1 MFRPPAK
8 TSYHSPAILRR
19 KRRLILHLGFNK
31 TGSSALQSW
40 LANNVS
46 GLSDQ
51 GFFYEI
57 GHKENLNYR
66 VGPGN
71 GERLRLL
78 LRSAI
83 KNYPKWRID
92 RRVHQ
97 KIRKRRVDLHYLDND
112 HPNIIISSEGLP
124 LARRSIPLLK
134 EIERDF
140 DVRINIVAF
149 MRDPIDHLFSL
160 YAHEMKLR
168 GDAKPKP
175 FEAYLD
181 GPDIPHHI
189 ALATLLA
196 EHFKDI
202 KLLSYDNA
210 KKNVAAAFCDAA
222 GLDYSKLEPMRKV
235 SVNRALLHDEMQ
247 VVRQVHE
254 WSERYAAARTGRPPG
269 PGGFNTLSGAA
280 AIYLVNQYPERK
292 GKKIIP
298 TSHATLRALEA
309 KYGPAIE
316 RFNAD
321 LGARFGFSLRSSY
334 KGDFEICE
342 RADTMPLS
350 QDILRD
356 VAIHLSGET
365 GRLGDDWLDDFAEFA
380 AAVDIETSTIFKKAA
395 RSRLGGRQ

>member
-124 LARRSIPLLK
+124 LAEKHSSA
-134 EIERDF
+134 ERD
-140 DVRINIVAF
+140 
-149 MRDPIDHLFSL
+149 
-160 YAHEMKLR
+160 
-168 GDAKPKP
+168 
-175 FEAYLD
+175 
-181 GPDIPHHI
+181 
-189 ALATLLA
+189 
-196 EHFKDI
+196 
-202 KLLSYDNA
+202 
-210 KKNVAAAFCDAA
+210 
-222 GLDYSKLEPMRKV
+222 
-235 SVNRALLHDEMQ
+235 
-247 VVRQVHE
+247 
-254 WSERYAAARTGRPPG
+254 
-269 PGGFNTLSGAA
+269 
-280 AIYLVNQYPERK
+280 
-292 GKKIIP
+292 
-298 TSHATLRALEA
+298 
-309 KYGPAIE
+309 
-316 RFNAD
+316 
-321 LGARFGFSLRSSY
+321 
-334 KGDFEICE
+334 
-342 RADTMPLS
+342 
-350 QDILRD
+350 
-356 VAIHLSGET
+356 
-365 GRLGDDWLDDFAEFA
+365 
-380 AAVDIETSTIFKKAA
+380 
-395 RSRLGGRQ
+395 